1 MRQEEIMRVRGSRGG
16 GGRAFIC
23 PSAGGGDLLPV
34 HRHFRPRLESWAQ
47 GPCELRH
54 GGGIDLAIRSSLA
67 TYPITQP
74 RSGRGTTEKQEG
86 THRAGGRRRGGGAAG
101 GSDNRERGG
110 HLGGQRRRCPHGQQ
124 RCERRDHHHQRRR
137 RREGERRQSRRP
149 SRGGPG
155 ANNINLAG
163 VNATDFPQ
171 LADGTDV
178 TVDGGEGNDTINGSL
193 LADHLEGGN
202 GDDRI
207 ISDDSQLNSRDELLG
222 EGGNDTMVWNPGD
235 DDDDND
241 GGPGNDTVEVN
252 GGAGGARFE
261 RTGPTPPGPF
271 NIEIVTSETLDLN
284 ANGGDDNLTTAG
296 GALGIAL
303 DIDGG
308 DGNDTLDGGD
318 GPDLLAGGNND
329 DRLIG
334 DNNALGTRDVS
345 RGDAGNDTMVWNPGD
360 GDDVNEGG
368 EGTDTV
374 EVNGGG
380 GGEVFEV
387 KASAIPGRV
396 AFDRTGPNPP
406 GPFNLDI
413 GTSER
418 LDLNA
423 NGGDDSLNA
432 AGIASGLAGWTI
444 EADGGDGNDNLAGA
458 SQAVD
463 LLSGGAGAALLRS
476 RDQSADTLT
485 GGSEVDSAV
494 VDAQDIVNADVE
506 IVDRGQ
512 GQPPAPDAVA
522 PVVKVSKKAV
532 RVNRNRIAA
541 IRVTGPAGEDARV
554 TVKLRRKGK
563 LLGSKT
569 IALDAGQSKLV
580 RVKLSRKA
588 FALLKKRDR
597 LQVNAIV
604 TAEDAAG
611 NTRKRTVAITLK
623 EPKPR
628 R

>member
-1 MRQEEIMRVRGSRGG
+1 VARQIRHRKGRTGVVAGAVVAALLAVPGS
-16 GGRAFIC
+16 A
-23 PSAGGGDLLPV
+23 SAAVTSSVAGGVLTVNSDANDAITITSVGGDV
-34 HRHFRPRLESWAQ
+34 KVN
-47 GPCELRH
+47 
-54 GGGIDLAIRSSLA
+54 GGN
-67 TYPITQP
+67 P
-74 RSGRGTTEKQEG
+74 
-86 THRAGGRRRGGGAAG
+86 AGGPEVDSADITAIVV
-101 GSDNRERGG
+101 N
-110 HLGGQRRRCPHGQQ
+110 
-124 RCERRDHHHQRRR
+124 
-137 RREGERRQSRRP
+137 
-149 SRGGPG
+149 GGPG

-163 VNATDFPQ
+163 VNGTDFPA

-178 TVDGGEGNDTINGSL
+178 TVRGGEGNDTINGSL

-207 ISDDSQLNSRDELLG
+207 ISDDSQANSRDELLG

-252 GGAGGARFE
+252 GGGGGEQFEVKPSVVNAGGARFE

-284 ANGGDDNLTTAG
+284 ANGGDDTLTTAG
-296 GALGIAL
+296 GVLGIAL

-329 DRLIG
+329 DRIVG

-444 EADGGDGNDNLAGA
+444 DADGGEGNDNLAGA

-463 LLSGGAGAALLRS
+463 VLSGGAGADTLRS
-476 RDQSADTLT
+476 RDETADSLS
-485 GGSEVDSAV
+485 GGTEVDSAV
-494 VDAQDIVNADVE
+494 VDAQDIVGADVE
-506 IVDRGQ
+506 IVDREQ
-512 GQPPAPDAVA
+512 AQQPPQDPPAQDTAAPA
-522 PVVKVSKKAV
+522 VKVSKKAL
-532 RVNRNRIAA
+532 RVNRNRVAA
-541 IRVTGPAGEDARV
+541 LRVTGPANEDSTV

-563 LLGSKT
+563 LLGSKS
-569 IALDAGQSKLV
+569 IALDAGESKLV

>member
-1 MRQEEIMRVRGSRGG
+1 MARQRNRKGRTGLVVGAVVAALLAVPATASAEVTSAVNGAGVLTVSSDANDAITITSVGG
-16 GGRAFIC
+16 DVKVNGGN
-23 PSAGGGDLLPV
+23 PAGGPAVDSV
-34 HRHFRPRLESWAQ
+34 DITA
-47 GPCELRH
+47 
-54 GGGIDLAIRSSLA
+54 IDVS
-67 TYPITQP
+67 
-74 RSGRGTTEKQEG
+74 
-86 THRAGGRRRGGGAAG
+86 
-101 GSDNRERGG
+101 
-110 HLGGQRRRCPHGQQ
+110 
-124 RCERRDHHHQRRR
+124 
-137 RREGERRQSRRP
+137 
-149 SRGGPG
+149 GGPG

-252 GGAGGARFE
+252 GGGGGEQFEVKPSVVNAGGARFE

-284 ANGGDDNLTTAG
+284 ANGGDDTLTTAG

-444 EADGGDGNDNLAGA
+444 DADGGDGNDNLAGA

-463 LLSGGAGAALLRS
+463 VLSGGAGADTLRS
-476 RDQSADTLT
+476 RDETADSLS
-485 GGSEVDSAV
+485 GGTEVDSAV
-494 VDAQDIVNADVE
+494 VDAQDIVGADVE

-512 GQPPAPDAVA
+512 QQGGGQPPVQPDTLAPA
-522 PVVKVSKKAV
+522 VKVSKKAL
-532 RVNRNRIAA
+532 RVNRNRVAA
-541 IRVTGPAGEDARV
+541 LRVTGPANEDSTV

-563 LLGSKT
+563 LLGSKS
-569 IALDAGQSKLV
+569 IALDAGESKLV

-611 NTRKRTVAITLK
+611 NSRKRTVAITLK

>member
-1 MRQEEIMRVRGSRGG
+1 MARQRRNKKGRTGVVAGAVVAALLAVPGAASADVTSAVNGAGVLTVNSDANDAITITSVGGDVKVNGGNPGG
-16 GGRAFIC
+16 GPAV
-23 PSAGGGDLLPV
+23 PSANIT
-34 HRHFRPRLESWAQ
+34 E
-47 GPCELRH
+47 
-54 GGGIDLAIRSSLA
+54 IDVS
-67 TYPITQP
+67 
-74 RSGRGTTEKQEG
+74 
-86 THRAGGRRRGGGAAG
+86 
-101 GSDNRERGG
+101 
-110 HLGGQRRRCPHGQQ
+110 
-124 RCERRDHHHQRRR
+124 
-137 RREGERRQSRRP
+137 
-149 SRGGPG
+149 GGPG
-155 ANNINLAG
+155 ANTINLAG
-163 VNATDFPQ
+163 VTAADFPQ

-222 EGGNDTMVWNPGD
+222 EAGNDTMVWNPGD

-252 GGAGGARFE
+252 GGGGGEQFEVKPSVVNAGGARFE

-284 ANGGDDNLTTAG
+284 ANGGDDTLTTAN

-444 EADGGDGNDNLAGA
+444 DADGGDGNDNLAGA

-463 LLSGGAGAALLRS
+463 VLSGGAGADTLRS
-476 RDQSADTLT
+476 RDETADSLS
-485 GGSEVDSAV
+485 GGTEVDSAV
-494 VDAQDIVNADVE
+494 VDARDIVGADVE
-506 IVDRGQ
+506 IVDREQ
-512 GQPPAPDAVA
+512 AQQPPQDPPAQDTAAPA
-522 PVVKVSKKAV
+522 VKVSTKAV
-532 RVNRNRIAA
+532 RVNRNRVAA
-541 IRVTGPAGEDARV
+541 LRVTGPANEDSTV

-563 LLGSKT
+563 LLGSKS
-569 IALDAGQSKLV
+569 IALDAGESKLV

-611 NTRKRTVAITLK
+611 NSRKRTVAITLK